1 MVVPSVIAPDVVWIE
16 LVVDADAQDLV
27 GDAGIEGSGPRIR
40 GRRCDGED
48 RAKGAPNQR
57 PLPTRLAL
65 KWHAIGCSFRGWPR
79 SFGSNLVLTR
89 MDNVTL

>member
-48 RAKGAPNQR
+48 RAKEARNKR

-65 KWHAIGCSFRGWPR
+65 TAHAIGFLPRLAQIVWIKFGVDTGW
-79 SFGSNLVLTR
+79 T
-89 MDNVTL
+89 M